1 MVIGTFVF
9 YYILAVVCVVIT
21 VKLGPSGVPSA
32 LRPAAVVML
41 GINSAL
47 NPNIHMLRSNEFK
60 RASKQIF
67 RGASVE
73 PSRAAT
79 TCIGVT
85 RLDATTCGVQNDLP
99 SFLGVSVVSATPA
112 EAPRPRL
119 DS

>member
-9 YYILAVVCVVIT
+9 CYIPAVVCVVIT
-21 VKLGPSGVPSA
+21 VKLGPSGVPNA
-32 LRPAAVVML
+32 LRSAAVVML

-47 NPNIHMLRSNEFK
+47 NPNIYMLRSNEFK

-79 TCIGVT
+79 KCIGVT
-85 RLDATTCGVQNDLP
+85 RLDATTCGV
-99 SFLGVSVVSATPA
+99 
-112 EAPRPRL
+112 
-119 DS
+119 